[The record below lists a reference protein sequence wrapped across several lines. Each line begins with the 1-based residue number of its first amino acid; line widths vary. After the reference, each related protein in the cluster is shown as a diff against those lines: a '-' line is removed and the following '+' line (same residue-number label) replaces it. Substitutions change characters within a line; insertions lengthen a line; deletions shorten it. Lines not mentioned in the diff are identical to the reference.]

1 LAWFVFFLKIHG
13 VGFHSREIVMF
24 TAEEIQARLREKPFR
39 PLRIVASEGL
49 RFDIDHPDL
58 VFVGR
63 RDLMI
68 GSPDPAS
75 PTIYDRVTRVAL
87 VHVVALE
94 DLPSAASTSHNGPP
108 A

>member
-1 LAWFVFFLKIHG
+1 
-13 VGFHSREIVMF
+13 MF
-24 TAEEIQARLREKPFR
+24 TAEQIQERLRQQPFR
-39 PLRIVASEGL
+39 PVRIVVSEGL
-49 RFDIDHPDL
+49 RYDIQHPDL

-68 GSPDPAS
+68 GFPDSAT
-75 PTIYDRVTRVAL
+75 PTVYDRVIRVAL

-94 DLPSAASTSHNGPP
+94 DLPAATPPSTNGPS

>member
-1 LAWFVFFLKIHG
+1 
-13 VGFHSREIVMF
+13 MF
-24 TAEEIQARLREKPFR
+24 GAEEIQARLREKPFR

-68 GSPDPAS
+68 GTPDPAS
-75 PTIYDRVTRVAL
+75 PSIYDRVNRLAL

-94 DLPSAASTSHNGPP
+94 DLPVAPATSHNGPP